1 MPTINDIAYIYNA
14 LPTASIIL
22 KANAPHFS
30 IVMANSA
37 FLKATHTDLAL
48 IKDKDFFDKFPEI
61 ADENILDS
69 MLMAFEQVLVQKKNY
84 QIKSYKY
91 QHNTTD
97 LEQSTPA
104 FWKIDVYPLL
114 DKAGDIEYIV
124 QSWEDITHI
133 KEYVTKSKLTQDALK
148 SSNELYDYVNKA
160 TNDAIYD
167 WDIVQNHL
175 EWGEAFFRVFGY
187 KNSGKFPIENWSL
200 MLHPDDLDY
209 TNESLSRLLKD
220 KTKINWAIEYRLKKA
235 NGEYAFVQENG
246 YVLRDTDG
254 NAIRMIGVLQD
265 ITQRMEHELKIKEH
279 LERYNAVSKATS
291 DTIWDYNLL
300 TNQIV
305 WNNDGK
311 NIFGHRKANDTYDW
325 WKAHVHPDDLAQI
338 LAVFDDCISHQRPRW
353 IGEYRFRC
361 DDGSYKAV
369 LDRGFLIFDNKGKV
383 IRMIGAMQD
392 ITERVN
398 YIHTIEQRNL
408 KLSDIA
414 WAQAHL
420 VRAPLA
426 RIIGIVQLLKD
437 EENKVVTDEQK
448 LLSYLDISA
457 KELDKIVTGIIDK
470 SII

>member
-1 MPTINDIAYIYNA
+1 MPTIDDIAYIYNA

-30 IVMANSA
+30 IVTANIA
-37 FLKATHTDLAL
+37 FLNATHTDLAL
-48 IKDKDFFDKFPEI
+48 IKGKDFFDKFPETI
-61 ADENILDS
+61 KDNALDS
-69 MLMAFEQVLVQKKNY
+69 MLMAFEEVLLLKHAY
-84 QIKSYKY
+84 QIKNYKY
-91 QHNTTD
+91 THTISDQ
-97 LEQSTPA
+97 EQPA
-104 FWKIDVYPLL
+104 GVFWKIEVYPLL
-114 DKAGDIEYIV
+114 DLKGEIEYIV
-124 QSWEDITHI
+124 QSWED
-133 KEYVTKSKLTQDALK
+133 VTESKLAQDALK

-167 WDIVQNHL
+167 WNIINDHL
-175 EWGEAFFRVFGY
+175 EWGEAFSRVFGY
-187 KNSGKFPIENWSL
+187 QHNSKFTIDNWSEI
-200 MLHPDDLDY
+200 LHPDDLEY
-209 TNESLSRLLKD
+209 TNKSLSNLLND
-220 KTKINWAIEYRLKKA
+220 KTRINWAIEYRLRKA

-246 YVLRDTDG
+246 YVLRDNDG
-254 NAIRMIGVLQD
+254 NAIRMIGVLKD
-265 ITQRMEHELKIKEH
+265 ITERMEHELKIQEH

-300 TNQIV
+300 TNEIV

-311 NIFGHRKANDTYDW
+311 DIFGHRRANDTYDW
-325 WKAHVHPDDLAQI
+325 WKEHVHPDDLPKI
-338 LAVFDDCISHQRPRW
+338 LALFDTCISQQRPRW

-361 DDGSYKAV
+361 PDGSYKAV
-369 LDRGFLIFDNKGKV
+369 LDRGFLIFDTDGKV

-437 EENKVVTDEQK
+437 DDEKTADNDERK

-457 KELDKIVTGIIDK
+457 KELDEIVTGIIDK